1 MWMEALMPDDFLFTS
16 AIHQTANA
24 LNPPE
29 GYDPTADAMAHQL
42 AREQHDFYTSQQAMQ
57 STPPGGHDFSLQ
69 GIKEFAYG
77 VGALL
82 ALGLFLKYIVGVG

>member
-1 MWMEALMPDDFLFTS
+1 
-16 AIHQTANA
+16 
-24 LNPPE
+24 
-29 GYDPTADAMAHQL
+29 L

-82 ALGLFLKYIVGVG
+82 ALGLFLKYVVGVG